1 MLLNFPS
8 VSLLYE
14 LMAVTGKLENIRDH
28 YYQANVPG
36 FNPEEDML
44 VKLKLEVV
52 FLFNYTLVI
61 F

>member
-8 VSLLYE
+8 VSVLYE
-14 LMAVTGKLENIRDH
+14 LMAVTGTLENIRGC

-44 VKLKLEVV
+44 VKLKVSWNLC
-52 FLFNYTLVI
+52 FYLIIY
-61 F
+61 